1 MLESEPP
8 VNPNGPQT
16 PLDVWRRLGPLDLNE
31 VHENNPI
38 DLSQDLNYQ
47 EKEYSNG
54 VAFGQ
59 FKKNKAHGICRLVCT
74 KDEEYMN

>member
-8 VNPNGPQT
+8 LNPDWPQT

-47 EKEYSNG
+47 EGEWNDS
-54 VAFGQ
+54 VEFGQ
-59 FKKNKAHGICRLVCT
+59 FKENKPHGICRIVYT
-74 KDEEYMN
+74 KEEIYVN